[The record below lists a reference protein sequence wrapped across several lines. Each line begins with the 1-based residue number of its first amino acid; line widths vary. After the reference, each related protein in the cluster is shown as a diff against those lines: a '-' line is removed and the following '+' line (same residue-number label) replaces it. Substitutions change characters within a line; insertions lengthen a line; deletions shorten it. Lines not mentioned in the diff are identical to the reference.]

1 MVLKSYIAI
10 FSTTNT
16 KKHTATVEERPK
28 ILSVQCIAKD
38 G

>member
-16 KKHTATVEERPK
+16 EKHAAMVEERPK